1 MQCLVTGGAGFIGS
15 HLLQRLLADDHH
27 VRILDDFSTG
37 HRHNLSLSMQ
47 QQCSPDR
54 LDIIEG
60 DIRNTKT
67 CLLASRDCSHVFHL
81 AAQTSVPAS
90 IDNPRLTFDINV
102 SGFENILDAC
112 IVNKVQQFVYSSSSA
127 VYGRNPNR
135 AKEDQNCR
143 PDTPY
148 AKSKL
153 ENEIYAD
160 TIIKTEHINCIGLR
174 YFNVFGIRKEG
185 GYSSYSPVISNWI
198 EAIVNNKPVHIFGD
212 GSNTRDF
219 IPVRDAINAN
229 MLAINCSIRNTVVN
243 IASGHS
249 ISLIEL
255 YKLMVETYRDLGL
268 EYSRK
273 AVHSSPRKGDIV
285 DSIADIGKARR
296 LLEYEPADN
305 LQACIR
311 EMFKFRLN

>member
-1 MQCLVTGGAGFIGS
+1 MKCLITGGAGFIGS
-15 HLLQRLLADDHH
+15 HLLQRLLAGGHH
-27 VRILDDFSTG
+27 VRVLDDFSTG
-37 HRHNLSLSMQ
+37 HRHNLSPSVQ
-47 QQCSPDR
+47 QQCFLER

-60 DIRNTKT
+60 DIRNIDT
-67 CLLASRDCSHVFHL
+67 CVQASRDCSHVFHL

-90 IDNPRLTFDINV
+90 IDNPELNFDINV
-102 SGFENILDAC
+102 SGFEKILDAC

-127 VYGRNPNR
+127 VYGNNYGL
-135 AKEDQNCR
+135 ANEDQNCQ

-148 AKSKL
+148 GRSKL

-160 TIIKTEHINCIGLR
+160 TITKTEKINCIGLR
-174 YFNVFGIRKEG
+174 YFNVFGARQGG
-185 GYSSYSPVISNWI
+185 GYSYSPVVPNWI
-198 EAIVNNKPVHIFGD
+198 EAIIKNEPVQIFGD

-219 IPVRDAINAN
+219 LPVRDAVNAY
-229 MLAINCSIRNTVVN
+229 MLTIDCNIRNSVVN

-255 YKLMVETYRDLGL
+255 YKVMVETYRELGF

-285 DSIADIGKARR
+285 DSIADIGKAKR
-296 LLEYEPADN
+296 LLAYEPTND

-311 EMFKFRLN
+311 EMFELRLN